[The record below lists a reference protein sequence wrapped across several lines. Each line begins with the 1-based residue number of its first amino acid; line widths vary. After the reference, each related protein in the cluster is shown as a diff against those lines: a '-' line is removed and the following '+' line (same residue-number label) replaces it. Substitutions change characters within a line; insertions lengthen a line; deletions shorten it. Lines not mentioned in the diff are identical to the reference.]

1 MRLPDFVI
9 EAFNDSLDQCV
20 GDATF
25 LDRFYDRFIAASPEV
40 PAFFANT
47 AMDRQKRALKASLY
61 TALMVADGNRA
72 ATAHL
77 RTLGELHRRLG
88 IREGHYELWLE
99 SLTATVAE
107 TEAVE
112 QSSVVEESW
121 KQVLECSI
129 KIMIGEDE
137 ST

>member
-1 MRLPDFVI
+1 MRLPNFVI

-20 GDATF
+20 GDPTF
-25 LDRFYDRFIAASPEV
+25 LDRFYDRFIASSPDL

-61 TALMVADGNRA
+61 TALMVADGNQA

-88 IREGHYELWLE
+88 IDDRHYRLWLD

-112 QSSVVEESW
+112 QNSAVEESW
-121 KQVLECSI
+121 KKVLGCSI
-129 KIMIGEDE
+129 DIMVGNL
-137 ST
+137 

>member
-20 GDATF
+20 GDPTF
-25 LDRFYDRFIAASPEV
+25 LDRFYDRFIASSPDL
-40 PAFFANT
+40 PAFFADT

-77 RTLGELHRRLG
+77 RTLGELHRNLG
-88 IREGHYELWLE
+88 IDERHYQLWLD

-107 TEAVE
+107 TEAVG
-112 QSSVVEESW
+112 QDAAVEESW

-129 KIMIGEDE
+129 RIMIGNG
-137 ST
+137 